1 VAENLDSYSGIIHPE
16 VPVTPEQVRQVKEL
30 YHAAREAPQSGY
42 AVLLAHAD
50 PEVRAEVESL
60 LAQGNASL
68 PSPDFAKTLPIGKM
82 VGQYRLEA
90 PLGEGGMGVVF
101 RGLDTKLHRPVAV
114 KFLHDDLADAN
125 ARRRFQR
132 EAQMASSLNHPHILT
147 VYDAGE
153 IEGQQY
159 LVTEFIDGGTLS
171 DWAKQEKRTWRQV
184 VELLTGVADGLAA
197 AHAANMLHRDI
208 KPTNILVTKSG
219 YAKLADFG
227 LAKLEEDNENDLTRT
242 VIESRTRSG
251 MVVGTIPYMSP
262 EQASGQKVDARSDI
276 FSFGAVLYEMLAG
289 RRPFVGKADL
299 EVLQKVIHEAPLP
312 LEEGVPVK
320 VQTVAEKALE
330 KDPAERYQ
338 SMREM
343 TVDLKRLARLKFHEQ
358 TAAPPVFGQTRGR
371 SRWWWIA
378 GAAAAAVIS
387 TAVWMQRPER
397 DAIDNP
403 LANAQFSR
411 FTDFPGS
418 ETEAAISRD
427 GKFVAFRSD
436 RDGPVDTFVSQVGS
450 GRFLNLTHGGQS
462 TVLVRNEGFTPD
474 GSEVWL
480 SGAVNGVR
488 LRLVPLT
495 GGTARAFLT
504 EHAMNLA
511 WSPDGSRIVFHDW
524 DEGDPTFVADSTGA
538 NAQLIFKGGAG
549 VHNHFPTWSPDGQWI
564 YFVSGLWDT
573 REMDLWRIRPSGGTP
588 ERLTHLNSD
597 VRSVAPLDNRTILY
611 VSPDQNGAGPW
622 LWALDTVRKTS
633 QRITAG
639 LEVYSSVDASADG
652 LRLVASVS
660 NPTANLWSI
669 PLGDRPAE
677 ERDVKPLSVPTV
689 RALGP
694 RYGGTSLFYL
704 SSRGGGDGLWRYDG
718 GQATEIWKG
727 SDGPLFEP
735 PGVSLDGKQVAVIL
749 RKQGKHRLY
758 TLSSDG
764 GDLRPLAENIDMSSS
779 AGWSPDGTWI
789 VAGGT
794 DKDGPGLFKIPPDGR
809 EPVRLTKGV
818 ALNPV
823 CSPDGSLIAYMGPA
837 VGVTGPLLMVR
848 SPIDAPP
855 IQVRVAGARYR
866 FVPGS
871 EKLVYVPGS
880 LLSPEDFWLLDL
892 STKKTHRLSNF
903 ENYST
908 RTFDVAP
915 DGKKIV
921 FDRLKENS
929 DIVLID
935 LPGKSK

>member
-1 VAENLDSYSGIIHPE
+1 MTTWLYTLAIPGWRYPMPE
-16 VPVTPEQVRQVKEL
+16 RNESTMIGRTISH
-30 YHAAREAPQSGY
+30 YR
-42 AVLLAHAD
+42 VL
-50 PEVRAEVESL
+50 S
-60 LAQGNASL
+60 Q
-68 PSPDFAKTLPIGKM
+68 
-82 VGQYRLEA
+82 
-90 PLGEGGMGVVF
+90 LGGGGMGVVF
-101 RGLDTKLHRPVAV
+101 RGLDTKLQRPVAI
-114 KFLHDDLADAN
+114 KFLPDDLADAN

-153 IEGQQY
+153 IEGKQY

-171 DWAKQEKRTWRQV
+171 DWGKQDKRTWRQV
-184 VELLTGVADGLAA
+184 VELLIGVADGLAA
-197 AHAANMLHRDI
+197 AHGANILHRDI
-208 KPTNILVTKSG
+208 KPANILVTKSG

-227 LAKLEEDNENDLTRT
+227 LAKLEEDKEIDQTRT
-242 VIESRTRSG
+242 VIESRTQPG
-251 MVVGTIPYMSP
+251 IVVGTIPYMSP
-262 EQASGQKVDARSDI
+262 EQASGQKVDARGDI
-276 FSFGAVLYEMLAG
+276 FSFGVVLYEMLAG
-289 RRPFVGKADL
+289 RRPFLGQTNL
-299 EVLQKVIHEAPLP
+299 EILQKVIHETPPPLD
-312 LEEGVPVK
+312 EGIPAK
-320 VQTVAEKALE
+320 VQGVVEKAME

-338 SMREM
+338 SMREL
-343 TVDLKRLARLKFHEQ
+343 TVDLKRLARLKFQEQ
-358 TAAPPVFGQTRGR
+358 TAVPLVSGQARRRGR
-371 SRWWWIA
+371 RWWIA

-387 TAVWMQRPER
+387 AVVWMQRPR
-397 DAIDNP
+397 RGAIDNP
-403 LANAQFSR
+403 LANAQFTR

-418 ETEAAISRD
+418 ETDAAISRD

-524 DEGDPTFVADSTGA
+524 DEGDPTFVADRTGA

-588 ERLTHLNSD
+588 ERLTQLNSD
-597 VRSVAPLDNRTILY
+597 VRSVAPLDNRTVLY
-611 VSPDQNGAGPW
+611 VSSDQNGAGPW
-622 LWALDTVRKTS
+622 LWALDTERKVS

-652 LRLVASVS
+652 RRLVASVS
-660 NPTANLWSI
+660 NPTANLWTI
-669 PLGDRPAE
+669 TLGDHPAE
-677 ERDVKPLSVPTV
+677 ERDVKPLSLPTV

-694 RYGGTSLFYL
+694 RFGGTSLFYL

-718 GQATEIWKG
+718 GPTTEIWKG

-764 GDLRPLAENIDMSSS
+764 GDLRPIAEDIDMSSS
-779 AGWSPDGTWI
+779 PGWSPDGTWI

-794 DKDGPGLFKIPPDGR
+794 GKDGPGLFKIPLDGG

-823 CSPDGSLIAYMGPA
+823 CSPDGFLIAYMGAA

-848 SPIDAPP
+848 SDGSPIDTPP

-892 STKKTHRLSNF
+892 STKKARRLSKF
-903 ENYST
+903 ENYSM
-908 RTFDVAP
+908 RTFDVTP
-915 DGKKIV
+915 DGKQIV

-935 LPGKSK
+935 LPEKSN